1 MNRTPPKGLPDTAQQ
16 ERALLDLIEAD
27 RAHQCGQVLGE
38 AHGRA
43 SALRAKASE
52 QARSRMRQVF
62 AEQRQRRHDQLAA
75 AQARLATRRRLH
87 AQQRT
92 AALLL
97 LAWQHLPDELRALW
111 RHNGSRA
118 AWVKHLAAYARERL
132 QPGPWR
138 IVHAAGWPA
147 DEQQALASSLLANAR
162 VEPRFEADASIEAGL
177 KLVAGSNVI
186 DGTIAGLLADRA
198 DIEAQ
203 LLRLLE
209 LPA

>member
-1 MNRTPPKGLPDTAQQ
+1 MNLLTTVGMPDV
-16 ERALLDLIEAD
+16 ERQTHALLALIEAD
-27 RAHQCGQVLGE
+27 RARQCGQILGD

-43 SALRAKASE
+43 ATLRAQASE

-97 LAWQHLPDELRALW
+97 LAWQQLPGELRSLW
-111 RHNGSRA
+111 QHGDSRA
-118 AWVKHLAAYARERL
+118 AWVRHVLAFAHKRL
-132 QPGPWR
+132 QPGPWL
-138 IVHAAGWPA
+138 IVHAPDWPA
-147 DEQQALASSLLANAR
+147 AEQQELGSSLLAGGRA
-162 VEPRFEADASIEAGL
+162 EPRFETDASIKAGL
-177 KLVAGSNVI
+177 KVVAGSNVI
-186 DGTIAGLLADRA
+186 DGTITGLLADRA

-203 LLRLLE
+203 LLRQLE
-209 LPA
+209 RST